1 MRQSPRDGEDLDLTD
16 LPPITGHPAQHG
28 LPPAPTTPTERRLW
42 VQELVRAGL
51 AIFFGLL
58 LLIVIALGFL
68 SSRPSPQARHHL
80 EGQVLRE
87 QARSLLQATR
97 RDAALVS
104 QQDALSDSIRCVR
117 RAMDPHLASQLQ
129 GAEAAAHRER
139 LGAIGAH
146 LVRGRLVPVA
156 RG

>member
-68 SSRPSPQARHHL
+68 SSRPFDQIRELL
-80 EGQVLRE
+80 E
-87 QARSLLQATR
+87 
-97 RDAALVS
+97 
-104 QQDALSDSIRCVR
+104 IF
-117 RAMDPHLASQLQ
+117 
-129 GAEAAAHRER
+129 
-139 LGAIGAH
+139 
-146 LVRGRLVPVA
+146 VPVIVTLLGTA
-156 RG
+156 VTFYYIDRKHD